1 MEVAN
6 PVSSRTGTALLIID
20 VQQGLF
26 QKSTPIYKAK
36 ELLQN
41 INTLVGKAR
50 RADVPVFYI
59 QHSGKGGLEKGSG
72 GWQLHPQLP
81 PIAKDC
87 IIHKEHG
94 NAFEET
100 ILEDVLSQE
109 GIGKLV
115 MAGLV
120 THGCVKSTCLGA
132 LELGYEVTL
141 VKDAHSNFS
150 ATAGQVIDKWNGIL
164 GKEGAVLKNTA
175 EIEFT
180 TK

>member
-1 MEVAN
+1 MDNEI
-6 PVSSRTGTALLIID
+6 PVSTRNGTALLIID

-26 QKSTPIYKAK
+26 KKTTPIYKAK

-41 INTLVGKAR
+41 IATLVARAR
-50 RADVPVFYI
+50 RAGVPVYYI
-59 QHSGKGGLEKGSG
+59 QHAGKGELEKGSG
-72 GWQLHPQLP
+72 GWELHPQLP
-81 PIAKDC
+81 PIEADH

-100 ILEDVLSQE
+100 ILENVLAAE
-109 GIGKLV
+109 KIGKLV

-132 LELGYEVTL
+132 KELGYQVTL
-141 VKDAHSNFS
+141 ARDAHSNFS
-150 ATAGQVIDKWNGIL
+150 QTASKVIEKWNGIL
-164 GKEGAVLKNTA
+164 SKEGILVKTSA

-180 TK
+180 PN

>member
-1 MEVAN
+1 MENGN
-6 PVSSRTGTALLIID
+6 PVSARTGTALLIID

-26 QKSTPIYKAK
+26 HKPTPIYKAK

-41 INTLVGKAR
+41 ITALVGKAR
-50 RADVPVFYI
+50 RAGVPVYYI

-72 GWQLHPQLP
+72 GWELHPQLP
-81 PIAKDC
+81 PIDEDH

-100 ILEDVLSQE
+100 ILEDVLASE
-109 GIGKLV
+109 NIGTLV

-132 LELGYEVTL
+132 KELGYQVTL

-150 ATAGQVIDKWNGIL
+150 QTASQVIEKWNRIL
-164 GKEGAVLKNTA
+164 GKEGISLKAAA